1 MHYNHSTLKKKTHL
15 KEIIK
20 SPITTHLCPQQYTAC
35 KAKSTRFF
43 FCITKKK
50 FYRKKHY
57 HYLSFSITMKVLSSS
72 FIFKIRQTPKTRH
85 QSRWINTNTTEKK
98 YTHT

>member
-1 MHYNHSTLKKKTHL
+1 MYALQSFHPEKKTHL

-43 FCITKKK
+43 FLYNKKK
-50 FYRKKHY
+50 
-57 HYLSFSITMKVLSSS
+57 VLQKEALPLLV
-72 FIFKIRQTPKTRH
+72 F
-85 QSRWINTNTTEKK
+85 
-98 YTHT
+98 